1 MSFRVIKEFPSP
13 SEIIQEI
20 PLSKELQ
27 EIKKKRDQEIRD
39 VIELKNDRF
48 LVIVGPCSAHDE
60 KAVLDY
66 VRRLSKLEEEVRD
79 RVLII
84 PRVYTNKPRTT
95 GEGYKG
101 MLHQPNPKGD
111 PDLLGGLKAI
121 RKMHIHVMEESGLT
135 SADEMLYP
143 ENLPYLDD
151 LLSYIAVGAR
161 SVENQQHR
169 LVASGIDIPVGMK
182 NPTSGDFNVMFNSVQ
197 AAQNPHTFLYRNEEV
212 ATTSNPLT
220 HAILR
225 GSCNKHGNDI
235 PNYHFEDILLAIAK
249 YEQRN
254 LKNPM
259 IVIDTN
265 HNNSGKDY
273 TQQSRIVREVINNRK
288 IDSSIHNYVRGFMIE
303 SFLVEGKQDVEEGV
317 YGKSI
322 TDACVGWDETENL
335 IRYIAENV

>member
-1 MSFRVIKEFPSP
+1 MSFRTIKEFPSP
-13 SEIIQEI
+13 KEIIEEI

-27 EIKKKRDQEIRD
+27 AIKKKRDQEIRD
-39 VIELKNDRF
+39 IVELNSDRF
-48 LVIVGPCSAHDE
+48 LVVIGPCSAHDE

-66 VRRLSKLEEEVRD
+66 VRRLAKLEEEVKD
-79 RVLII
+79 RVLIV
-84 PRVYTNKPRTT
+84 PRIYTNKPRTT

-101 MLHQPNPKGD
+101 MLHQPDPKEE
-111 PDLLGGLKAI
+111 PNLLGGLKAI
-121 RKMHIHVMEESGLT
+121 RKMHIRVIEESGLT

-169 LVASGIDIPVGMK
+169 LVASGVDIPVGMK

-212 ATTSNPLT
+212 TTSSNLLT
-220 HAILR
+220 HVILR
-225 GSCNKHGNDI
+225 GSCNKHGNNI

-265 HNNSGKDY
+265 HDNSGKQCL
-273 TQQSRIVREVINNRK
+273 QQNRIVKEIMNNRK
-288 IDSSIHNYVRGFMIE
+288 LDASIHRYVRGLMIE
-303 SFLVEGKQDVEEGV
+303 SFLVGGRQDIDEGI

-322 TDACVGWDETENL
+322 TDPCLGWDETQEL
-335 IRYIAENV
+335 VRYIAGNV